1 AGGDER
7 YRRDAQEYGWH
18 ARKATVR
25 RRRSQTLAPPTV
37 PGSFAGEPEA
47 TPASRHGLDGMG
59 HMSCTPGRRAALS
72 GRTSALP
79 DHVRTHMSISFGWY
93 QEGGPT
99 MLLIALVAAAGL
111 VVLAERVY
119 VIVLRSKNNGRPF
132 IERTIQLVRA
142 GKVDDAIKECA
153 GSKAALP
160 DIGLLILRSR
170 SGEEPAL
177 QNVADAA
184 VLTVLPKLTRR
195 LQYLSALAAAA
206 VMLGAIGL
214 FAGIHD
220 SLINPPIFPSLGI
233 ATANHASALAAA
245 CVPPIFGL
253 AVAIVLLLGRAYLV
267 SQAEAIT
274 EQIREYAA
282 RLINALLDRPDVRLG
297 HR

>member
-1 AGGDER
+1 
-7 YRRDAQEYGWH
+7 
-18 ARKATVR
+18 
-25 RRRSQTLAPPTV
+25 
-37 PGSFAGEPEA
+37 
-47 TPASRHGLDGMG
+47 
-59 HMSCTPGRRAALS
+59 
-72 GRTSALP
+72 
-79 DHVRTHMSISFGWY
+79 MSISFGWY

-99 MLLIALVAAAGL
+99 MLLIALVAALGL
-111 VVLAERVY
+111 IVLAERVY

-170 SGEEPAL
+170 SGDEAAL
-177 QNVADAA
+177 QNVAGAA

-220 SLINPPIFPSLGI
+220 SLI
-233 ATANHASALAAA
+233 ATTSFGPTSGAAAPTHDTGFAAA

>member
-1 AGGDER
+1 
-7 YRRDAQEYGWH
+7 
-18 ARKATVR
+18 
-25 RRRSQTLAPPTV
+25 
-37 PGSFAGEPEA
+37 
-47 TPASRHGLDGMG
+47 
-59 HMSCTPGRRAALS
+59 
-72 GRTSALP
+72 
-79 DHVRTHMSISFGWY
+79 MSISFGWY

-111 VVLAERVY
+111 IVLAERVY

-214 FAGIHD
+214 FAGVHD
-220 SLINPPIFPSLGI
+220 SLIHPPIFPSLGI

>member
-1 AGGDER
+1 
-7 YRRDAQEYGWH
+7 
-18 ARKATVR
+18 
-25 RRRSQTLAPPTV
+25 
-37 PGSFAGEPEA
+37 
-47 TPASRHGLDGMG
+47 
-59 HMSCTPGRRAALS
+59 
-72 GRTSALP
+72 
-79 DHVRTHMSISFGWY
+79 MSISFGWY

-111 VVLAERVY
+111 IVLAERVY
-119 VIVLRSKNNGRPF
+119 VIVLRSKNNGRAF
-132 IERTIQLVRA
+132 IERTIQLVRV
-142 GKVDDAIKECA
+142 GKIDDAIKECA

-160 DIGLLILRSR
+160 DIGLLVLRSR
-170 SGEEPAL
+170 SGDESAL

-195 LQYLSALAAAA
+195 LQYLGALAAAA

-214 FAGIHD
+214 FAGIHNT
-220 SLINPPIFPSLGI
+220 LM
-233 ATANHASALAAA
+233 ATTAVGPTIGVAAPARNSALAAA

-253 AVAIVLLLGRAYLV
+253 AVAVVLLLGRAYLV
-267 SQAEAIT
+267 SQSEAIT